1 MQKSKEIRNRSY
13 DEKGKKML
21 VIFLARLPM
30 KGTNDELDEQLNGS
44 IVYINLIL

>member
-1 MQKSKEIRNRSY
+1 
-13 DEKGKKML
+13 ML

-30 KGTNDELDEQLNGS
+30 KGKNDELDEQLNGS